1 MNLKELVM
9 KHFNL
14 VEAPVEATPD
24 KFGEIKTADGELTI
38 VYDGADLTVGT
49 PVFVRTEDGDIPAP
63 DGEHFLEGDMKII
76 TVGGVV
82 SEVLETSAELEED
95 KEEEMSAETEAIAT
109 DEVELSTEEATTD
122 EAFEEDSRAEIV
134 ETIAEVLVPMIEEM
148 KKDIEEMKSK
158 FSAMDKKVETI
169 GLEPAAKR
177 AKEEIYAKRNP
188 QKSTQDFRNDDH
200 KKVFER
206 IMKRKNK

>member
-76 TVGGVV
+76 TVGGIV
-82 SEVLETSAELEED
+82 SEILETPAELEED

-109 DEVELSTEEATTD
+109 DEVELSTEEATD
-122 EAFEEDSRAEIV
+122 EAFEDKREDIIES
-134 ETIAEVLVPMIEEM
+134 IAEVLVPMIEEM

-169 GLEPAAKR
+169 GLEPAATR

-188 QKSTQDFRNDDH
+188 QKSTQDFRNDEH
-200 KKVFER
+200 RKVFER